1 MPTPYFD
8 TSGLHTAHTNSIS
21 TLGYPSAKVSTSRAR
36 AVRSTQPAV
45 YPSNPTF
52 PTPRDVYFHH
62 SSLLSSISLFHL
74 PATDNKR
81 QRHHNSSHEE
91 ALLSVIVVVCPLLLL
106 LVVSRSEPPARAAPG
121 HRAWAMVVHF
131 FLVAGRVVA
140 AVRRGYGLHGVLV
153 AHGDCRHGIVGLFVI
168 FGGGGHQGLGMT
180 TVTVAVAF
188 AVSTAA
194 AAAAAAVGFIL
205 VVAVVTGMVVVVVT
219 ARLAAAACLA
229 LARGV

>member
-1 MPTPYFD
+1 MRKFPRVELAL
-8 TSGLHTAHTNSIS
+8 SGL
-21 TLGYPSAKVSTSRAR
+21 
-36 AVRSTQPAV
+36 RSLLFIRPTQPFLLREI
-45 YPSNPTF
+45 YTF
-52 PTPRDVYFHH
+52 ITL
-62 SSLLSSISLFHL
+62 SLLSSISLFHL

-91 ALLSVIVVVCPLLLL
+91 ALLSVIVVVWPLLL
-106 LVVSRSEPPARAAPG
+106 VSRSEPPARAAPG

-188 AVSTAA
+188 AVSTTA